1 MKLLIMEDEVQ
12 IREGL
17 SEGLDWEQFGIDE
30 IYTAKN
36 GEVGLELAKRC
47 KLDII
52 LTDIRMP
59 RMDGI
64 QAVKRLRKYLPKCS
78 IIFISAYS
86 EKHYLKEA
94 IRLKAVSFVEK
105 PIDMEELKKVIE
117 EAILEQ
123 RENRD
128 QKEQEKKAL
137 LYNAQILAGRLNRNL
152 FRDREECRKELK
164 QVGIEEKEY
173 RLFATVLVHYA
184 KGPDREEE
192 ARWNLFCLQNEHLCA
207 SAPVRLIFGQKQA
220 DLLVYHLFLKRE
232 NQYMELLDWLSDS
245 LREIRRYYI
254 LAGSL
259 QNSVM
264 RFQDSYND
272 AALLLN
278 RAFYLPYGKV
288 VTGEERDVLMTLDFG
303 GWKADFAE
311 KLMRGC
317 FAEAEEALEDY
328 KGQILK
334 NQKVHFSI
342 VKEFYL
348 YLYGELR
355 RYAEKNSLFLK
366 ESLLMETQELF
377 LRNGNFEELHESIHK
392 LLQMTAEAGN
402 EGEDGMIV
410 RIKKYVSQ
418 NYENPWLSIKEIAD
432 AMGKSVSNICVVF
445 KRETGITLNQFLT
458 DVRIDAAKTLLDNPR
473 NSIKTV
479 AEKSGYTDSSYFTR
493 IFKKHTGM
501 TPSEYRGEVK

>member
-1 MKLLIMEDEVQ
+1 
-12 IREGL
+12 
-17 SEGLDWEQFGIDE
+17 
-30 IYTAKN
+30 
-36 GEVGLELAKRC
+36 
-47 KLDII
+47 
-52 LTDIRMP
+52 
-59 RMDGI
+59 
-64 QAVKRLRKYLPKCS
+64 
-78 IIFISAYS
+78 
-86 EKHYLKEA
+86 
-94 IRLKAVSFVEK
+94 
-105 PIDMEELKKVIE
+105 
-117 EAILEQ
+117 
-123 RENRD
+123 
-128 QKEQEKKAL
+128 
-137 LYNAQILAGRLNRNL
+137 
-152 FRDREECRKELK
+152 
-164 QVGIEEKEY
+164 
-173 RLFATVLVHYA
+173 
-184 KGPDREEE
+184 
-192 ARWNLFCLQNEHLCA
+192 
-207 SAPVRLIFGQKQA
+207 
-220 DLLVYHLFLKRE
+220 
-232 NQYMELLDWLSDS
+232 MELLDWLSDS